1 MSFTLTM
8 AGVIVGRSELEER
21 DPATRTA
28 RGAFRPGLG
37 YELTQPIFALFTAR
51 DGDPAALAR
60 YRKARGA
67 LKLQL
72 TDSAGNRISVREL
85 HVRPD
90 PTADTGHTSLV
101 LEVETD
107 DPAIWNAPAR

>member
-8 AGVIVGRSELEER
+8 SGVIVGRSDLERR
-21 DPATRTA
+21 DEGSRVA

-37 YELTQPIFALFTAR
+37 YDMTQPIFALFTAR
-51 DGDPAALAR
+51 DGDPDALAR
-60 YRKARGA
+60 YRKAKSA

-72 TDSAGNRISVREL
+72 TDAAGTPIRVKEL

-90 PTADTGHTSLV
+90 PDVPAGKNALM

-107 DPAIWNAPAR
+107 DPAVWTTSR

>member
-8 AGVIVGRSELEER
+8 SGVIVGRSDLERR
-21 DPATRTA
+21 DEATRVV

-37 YELTQPIFALFTAR
+37 YDLTQPIFALFTAR
-51 DGDPAALAR
+51 DGDPDALAR
-60 YRKARGA
+60 YRKARNA

-72 TDSAGNRISVREL
+72 TDSTGAPVRVKEL

-90 PTADTGHTSLV
+90 PEAPAGKNALM

-107 DPAIWNAPAR
+107 DPAIWTTSR